1 MSLKVNNI
9 LSWIPSPE
17 NARATGPRSPVGWY
31 SQQSSGG
38 QNSRFSEAEYL
49 WNSCIPFCSFADCQ
63 KQTPRVFFDWGES
76 TPGFI
81 DKSMKSTSSVR
92 CTSLHSFSHRLQPE
106 LSHPQSQQPGLQL
119 RCAISPSIQRAL
131 INTALEQALK
141 VKRTLW
147 WHTELVYKILI
158 YKLKSYM
165 FYFFSFFSSFFTSL
179 FSLSFSFSL
188 SSFLSFL
195 LSSFSCP
202 SFFSASRLA
211 ILLLM
216 RLCKATTERIS
227 EAKYTTT
234 IWSLVF
240 R

>member
-92 CTSLHSFSHRLQPE
+92 CTSLHSFSHRLQPMWE
-106 LSHPQSQQPGLQL
+106 RVKRSTP
-119 RCAISPSIQRAL
+119 
-131 INTALEQALK
+131 NTAG
-141 VKRTLW
+141 TL
-147 WHTELVYKILI
+147 HAFI
-158 YKLKSYM
+158 YKTRSWLSPVKKDSWG
-165 FYFFSFFSSFFTSL
+165 L
-179 FSLSFSFSL
+179 F
-188 SSFLSFL
+188 
-195 LSSFSCP
+195 
-202 SFFSASRLA
+202 LA
-211 ILLLM
+211 V
-216 RLCKATTERIS
+216 CKT
-227 EAKYTTT
+227 AKWNAW
-234 IWSLVF
+234 IP
-240 R
+240 